1 MDVNGPGPVSN
12 LFPVKPAVSA
22 SNIEQPPTA
31 QPVAPL
37 DDVEISAAGK
47 MFDQLSQS
55 PKVHAERLTRIKAEI
70 DAGRYETPEKL
81 EAALMK
87 LMDELG
93 LHNDD
98 NSA

>member
-12 LFPVKPAVSA
+12 LFPVKPAASV
-22 SNIEQPPTA
+22 SNIEQPPAT

-47 MFDQLSQS
+47 MLDRLSQS
-55 PKVHAERLTRIKAEI
+55 PKVHAERLARIKAEI

-98 NSA
+98 NSS